1 MSRIGKSTE
10 IKSEAVARGWCSWHK
25 GSQSLTKDV
34 VKEDYVTDAKAV
46 ELGALNRW
54 GHCV

>member
-46 ELGALNRW
+46 ELDALNRW